1 MLPLPK
7 PAVYHASK
15 CVATYGQM
23 PHLTP
28 GQQQPPS
35 SRRRPW
41 AALLAQDFAHRVD
54 LVLPEDA
61 FLQLEEGL
69 SGGGVAPPV
78 HFRVTAALGALLD
91 GAFYLEFVKTGK
103 VAMLSQGIQNI
114 DNIFTIVDGELTM
127 YLDKETYERAGLVGK
142 PDGAKGN
149 RAGKPRW
156 IVRYDLKAPSM
167 LHGKKGFDRLL
178 YACRN
183 VFSAPV
189 TWLYSYTQEPDSD
202 PLKDLDPVKFT
213 ARYAP
218 SPTLNVNTPPLSS
231 LTTALTS
238 SRPDFDEA
246 AAELYEWLSLV
257 RLSSPRVEVGDS
269 IDPYLSGYRVPGDA
283 PAPSRLRRVSWR
295 GFISPTWVRDTLARV
310 LVDAPSR
317 SWLSLSA
324 TAFGKGP
331 GDTAECTFFR
341 PPDSGGQYLLWEI
354 RRD

>member
-1 MLPLPK
+1 
-7 PAVYHASK
+7 
-15 CVATYGQM
+15 
-23 PHLTP
+23 
-28 GQQQPPS
+28 
-35 SRRRPW
+35 
-41 AALLAQDFAHRVD
+41 
-54 LVLPEDA
+54 
-61 FLQLEEGL
+61 
-69 SGGGVAPPV
+69 
-78 HFRVTAALGALLD
+78 
-91 GAFYLEFVKTGK
+91 
-103 VAMLSQGIQNI
+103 
-114 DNIFTIVDGELTM
+114 
-127 YLDKETYERAGLVGK
+127 
-142 PDGAKGN
+142 
-149 RAGKPRW
+149 
-156 IVRYDLKAPSM
+156 M

-189 TWLYSYTQEPDSD
+189 TWLYSYAQGEHSPPTLFYYCPALRAFSKYGTEPDSD

-295 GFISPTWVRDTLARV
+295 GFISPTWVRDTLSRV